1 MVNTTSLVS
10 QFQGFNALPALR
22 QVGLMIGLAASVA
35 VGVAVVLWSQ
45 QPNYSLLYASISN
58 TDAGKVLDAL
68 DKLAIPYQLDNSSGA
83 ITVPANKV
91 REARLKLATLGLPS
105 SSITGLEFLEKDQ
118 AVGTSRMIQ
127 TARYHR
133 ALAGELSRTIATL
146 DSVESARV
154 HLAIPKQSVFIRN
167 RAKPSASVL
176 VNLYPGRELD
186 DTRLAGVVHLVASS
200 ITDLEA
206 EQVTVVDQ
214 KGRLLTEANLS
225 DELMGRNARL
235 KFSEQVEESY
245 VKHVVNI
252 LAPIVG
258 PDGVRAQVKAEID
271 FTSIEETSETF
282 DSDPPAI
289 RSEQVDEQQSP
300 GQGPFGVP
308 GALTNQPPPAGVSAV
323 PSEQA
328 QESPALTK
336 STHSTR
342 NYELDRKIAH
352 TRNIPGH
359 VQRLSVAVVVDYRT
373 QTNKAGKVERVPIKP
388 EEMEY
393 INTLVKEAVGFDE
406 QRGDSMNVINVSFKE
421 PSMLEPV
428 PAPPFWDQPWVLD
441 LVKQF
446 FGIILVLFL
455 ILGVLRPVMRGLA
468 VKGRTASVATLPE
481 NSQNAQLP
489 GQEQP
494 LSLTNQ
500 AGQHED
506 RYHQQLNQARSLV
519 KEDPKRVA
527 QVVKTWLNA
536 D

>member
-1 MVNTTSLVS
+1 LVNAQSLVS
-10 QFQGFNALPALR
+10 QFQGFNKLTALR

-45 QPNYSLLYASISN
+45 KPNYSLLYASISN

-68 DKLAIPYQLDNSSGA
+68 DKLGIPYQLENGTGA
-83 ITVPANKV
+83 ITVPSNKV

-118 AVGTSRMIQ
+118 TIGTSRMIQ

-167 RAKPSASVL
+167 RRKPSASVL

-186 DTRLAGVVHLVASS
+186 DIRLSGIVHLVASS

-206 EQVTVVDQ
+206 EQVTVIDQ

-225 DELMGRNARL
+225 EELMGRNARL
-235 KFSEQVEESY
+235 KYSEQVEEGY
-245 VKHVVNI
+245 VKHIVDI
-252 LAPIVG
+252 LSPIVG
-258 PDGVRAQVKAEID
+258 PEGVRAQVKAEID
-271 FTSIEETSETF
+271 FTRTEETSETF
-282 DSDPPAI
+282 NPDPPSI
-289 RSEQVDEQQSP
+289 RSEQVDEQQTPS
-300 GQGPFGVP
+300 QGPFGVP
-308 GALTNQPPPAGVSAV
+308 GALTNQPPPAGVSAQA
-323 PSEQA
+323 PEQA
-328 QESPALTK
+328 QESPTLTK

-352 TRNIPGH
+352 TRNLPGH
-359 VQRLSVAVVVDYRT
+359 VKRLSVAVVVDYRN
-373 QTNKAGKVERVPIKP
+373 QPNKAGKVERVPIKS
-388 EEMEY
+388 EDMDY
-393 INTLVKEAVGFDE
+393 ITTLVKKAVGFDE
-406 QRGDSMNVINVSFKE
+406 QRGDSVNVINVSFKE
-421 PSMLEPV
+421 PSKFEPV
-428 PAPPFWDQPWVLD
+428 AAPPFWEQSWVLD

-446 FGIILVLFL
+446 LGIILVLFL
-455 ILGVLRPVMRGLA
+455 IFGVLRPVMRGLA
-468 VKGRTASVATLPE
+468 EKGRTAGAMALPGSE
-481 NSQNAQLP
+481 QEAQLP

-494 LSLTNQ
+494 LSLPNQ
-500 AGQHED
+500 AGPHED
-506 RYHQQLNQARSLV
+506 RYHQQLSQAKSLV

-536 D
+536 E